1 MTEKAIERIEKDVK
15 EIKDAVIG
23 EVKNGDKIG
32 LKGLVALNTSSIGWL
47 QKIIFAIVG
56 ILAYVVYG

>member
-1 MTEKAIERIEKDVK
+1 MTEKAIARIEKDVK

-32 LKGLVALNTSSIGWL
+32 LKGHVALLQASLTRVWWAIFVIVGLVAY
-47 QKIIFAIVG
+47 AIRS
-56 ILAYVVYG
+56 

>member
-1 MTEKAIERIEKDVK
+1 MTEQAIKQIEKDVK

-32 LKGLVALNTSSIGWL
+32 LKGHIALIQASLTRAWWAILV
-47 QKIIFAIVG
+47 IVG
-56 ILAYVVYG
+56 ILAYAIRS